1 MLFLIFIIS
10 LGKEDRR
17 CEEEGVGAEVRR
29 KEDRRNVKR
38 KADRRNVN
46 RKADKKNVKR
56 KEG

>member
-29 KEDRRNVKR
+29 KEDRRIMKR
-38 KADRRNVN
+38 KADRRNVK
-46 RKADKKNVKR
+46 RKVDRRNVKR
-56 KEG
+56 TEG